1 MRLKHFEKT
10 VVGLVRKANEDSIG
24 SLSNVKTN
32 GYGGVFVVCDG
43 MGGHVGGAIAS
54 KTAVDC
60 ILQYFQGNPS
70 SNPIIA
76 LEKSISFANTQ
87 IYAKA
92 LHDDSLRGMGT
103 TCTVLLK
110 KDDNIYIA
118 HVGDSRIY
126 INTDNKLYRLTKD
139 HSFVQS
145 LVDAGQLE
153 ESEMEKHPR
162 KNELTKALGI
172 SQDVDVEIAD
182 NPITSKAGDTF
193 LMCSDGLCGL
203 VNDATISQTMNTTVE
218 DQRVNDLIQLAENA
232 GGSDNISVTTIDVVE
247 SPHKRTSFKDQSNKS
262 QDFSATQVLDV
273 SSMKLD
279 RKRSSGSKK
288 YIIGLALIIVLFIGY
303 KSYNFFFK
311 KDNIQTSEPSKP
323 NNNNNEFEKR
333 IEKKINPKETPKKGR
348 YNEPEKIQITSPKKT
363 IQGQN
368 KTKDKKEKRQK
379 EDSTELKRE
388 KISID
393 KILKEIRTV
402 FKGQDMYNGSEE
414 FKSLSKIE
422 ETIKENVDQERWNQ
436 IDSLRKIARNK
447 IDAFKDFI
455 NSKKDKPGEQND
467 GSNQKENRIP
477 KTPNTKDSLLDQG
490 FVQQAYK
497 WDKNNCS
504 IIKEIEGEGVF
515 YKYSAKQKAINELFE
530 IEELKK
536 TTFQEDLGYIPIIT
550 TRADTI
556 PKEKIKIVYDDSK
569 ESETLTASQLEELK
583 KCSKAEY
590 GNKEYYFKSSPNK

>member
-24 SLSNVKTN
+24 SLSNVRTN
-32 GYGGVFVVCDG
+32 GYGDVFVVCDG

-60 ILQYFQGNPS
+60 IFQYFQGNPS

-76 LEKSISFANTQ
+76 LEKSISFANMQ

-203 VNDATISQTMNTTVE
+203 VNDATISQTINTTVE

-262 QDFSATQVLDV
+262 KDFTATQVLDV
-273 SSMKLD
+273 SSMKFD
-279 RKRSSGSKK
+279 RKRSRNYKK
-288 YIIGLALIIVLFIGY
+288 HLIGLAIIIVLLIGY
-303 KSYNFFFK
+303 KSYNIFIN

-323 NNNNNEFEKR
+323 NNIKLEKS
-333 IEKKINPKETPKKGR
+333 IDKKINPKQTPKKGR
-348 YNEPEKIQITSPKKT
+348 YNEPGKVQITPPKKT
-363 IQGQN
+363 IKGQN
-368 KTKDKKEKRQK
+368 KTKVKKEKRQK
-379 EDSTELKRE
+379 EDSSELEGE
-388 KISID
+388 KISIN
-393 KILKEIRTV
+393 KILNEIRTV
-402 FKGQDMYNGSEE
+402 FKGQDMHKGTEE

-422 ETIKENVDQERWNQ
+422 QTIKENVDQERWNQ
-436 IDSLRKIARNK
+436 IDSLRKIAINK
-447 IDAFKDFI
+447 INAFKYII
-455 NSKKDKPGEQND
+455 NSRKDKPGEQND
-467 GSNQKENRIP
+467 GSNQKENRFP
-477 KTPNTKDSLLDQG
+477 KTSNTKESLLSQG
-490 FVQQAYK
+490 YVQQPYK

-504 IIKEIEGEGVF
+504 ITQEIEGEGVF
-515 YKYSAKQKAINELFE
+515 YKYSAKQKAINKLFE

-536 TTFQEDLGYIPIIT
+536 ITFQENFGYIIIIT
-550 TRADTI
+550 TRADTLS
-556 PKEKIKIVYDDSK
+556 KEKIKIVYDDSNK
-569 ESETLTASQLEELK
+569 VGILTASQLEELK
-583 KCSKAEY
+583 KCSKGEY
-590 GNKEYYFKSSPNK
+590 GNKEYYFKSTLNK